1 MYVNIYNLHINIH
14 MAIYICIYMYVYK
27 HYMYDEISSD
37 TLTENKPWKKVPKN
51 QTSLQTSNF
60 VFEKPK
66 INLNG

>member
-51 QTSLQTSNF
+51 
-60 VFEKPK
+60 
-66 INLNG
+66 